1 MTGDERMVQKNE
13 TASAGRILIAT
24 GVALVVAVMI
34 LFAAVLPAE
43 YGLDP
48 FGTGKTLG
56 LLALAQVQPIEVE
69 PGEYRL
75 DSAELVVRPTEWVEY
90 SYRLEEG
97 GSMLFSWQATGELS
111 YNFHSAPDGAPAG
124 YAESFDA
131 QESDQAHGTYTAPFP
146 GIHGWYWEN
155 TGTDNVTISLTTAG
169 FYSSAQEG
177 RDRVSGYHELRDL
190 RGNMVQ
196 ETSPR

>member
-1 MTGDERMVQKNE
+1 MVHKNE
-13 TASAGRILIAT
+13 AASAGKILVAT
-24 GVALVVAVMI
+24 GAAVVVAVVI
-34 LFAAVLPAE
+34 LLAAVLPAE

-48 FGTGKTLG
+48 FGTGETLG
-56 LLALAQVQPIEVE
+56 LLALAQVQPIAAE

-75 DSAELVVRPTEWVEY
+75 DAAELVVRPTEWVEY
-90 SYRLEEG
+90 TYRLEEG

-155 TGTDNVTISLTTAG
+155 HGTDNVTISLTTAG
-169 FYSSAQEG
+169 FYSTAQEG

-190 RGNMVQ
+190 RGNVV
-196 ETSPR
+196 RDAAR